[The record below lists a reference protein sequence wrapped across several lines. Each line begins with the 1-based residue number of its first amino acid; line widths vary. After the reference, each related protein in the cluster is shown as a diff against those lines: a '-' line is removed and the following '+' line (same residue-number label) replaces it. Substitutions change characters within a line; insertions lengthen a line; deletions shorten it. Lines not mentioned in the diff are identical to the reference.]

1 LIHEQT
7 DTYCS
12 ELQRQIL
19 IATLQ
24 GERKTY
30 DQLAEE
36 CGYSAKYV
44 KQDVAPKLWQLLSQT
59 VDEKV
64 HKSNVRAVL
73 EQKLRQAS
81 AADASPAKSPAGQ
94 SSVASPTS
102 SAVPPVVSDT
112 AALPV
117 PTPIKLLS
125 SANILLV
132 DDQPKNLRLL
142 SDLLEEQGYNVQQ
155 AISGAVAL
163 QAIALDQ
170 PDLILLDITMPE
182 MDGYTVCQQ
191 LKANPASQDIPVIF
205 ISALDEAWDK
215 VRAFSVGGVDYITK
229 PFKVV
234 EVLARVENQ
243 LKIQQLQQELKAQN
257 AQLSRALQ
265 ELQRLAAIDELTQ
278 VASRRRFDSYLHE
291 TWQHLSQS
299 PAPITLMLIHVGNLS
314 NTPAG
319 AGGGAKGTAETVEA
333 GERALQQVAQT
344 IEQATAGAAN
354 LVGRYG
360 TFIFGVILP
369 RQLQGEMIA
378 EAILS
383 QIWGALKQ
391 PDVVISVGI
400 AAAQPVADMMLDGL
414 VTSCESALQE
424 ALKRDGNAVIAAPQ
438 PAQPVTT

>member
-1 LIHEQT
+1 MNDSGALLEFAETLIHEQT

-44 KQDVAPKLWQLLSQT
+44 KQDVAPKLWQLLSQA

-64 HKSNVRAVL
+64 HKSNVKAVL
-73 EQKLRQAS
+73 EQRRRQSNAAGPSAAISPAPQTATPAEPYSERFEPAPLPPTAS
-81 AADASPAKSPAGQ
+81 A
-94 SSVASPTS
+94 
-102 SAVPPVVSDT
+102 
-112 AALPV
+112 
-117 PTPIKLLS
+117 LS
-125 SANILLV
+125 TANILLV

-142 SDLLEEQGYNVQQ
+142 SDLLEEQGYDVQQ

-163 QAIALDQ
+163 QAIATD
-170 PDLILLDITMPE
+170 PPNLILLDITMPE

-191 LKANPASQDIPVIF
+191 LKADPNTQDIPVIF

-215 VRAFSVGGVDYITK
+215 VRAFSVGGGDYITK

-243 LKIQQLQQELKAQN
+243 LKIQQLQQDLKAQN
-257 AQLSRALQ
+257 AQLKRALQ

-278 VASRRRFDSYLHE
+278 VASRRRFDSYLRE
-291 TWQHLSQS
+291 CWQQAAQTQS
-299 PAPITLMLIHVGNLS
+299 PIALILVQLS
-314 NTPAG
+314 NFGDLEQDAAAG
-319 AGGGAKGTAETVEA
+319 D
-333 GERALQQVAQT
+333 RLLQQVAQT
-344 IEQATAGAAN
+344 IDQTLSEPAD

-360 TFIFGVILP
+360 TFIFGAVLP
-369 RQLQGEMIA
+369 GRPQGDMVA
-378 EAILS
+378 ETVLS
-383 QIWGALKQ
+383 RITSALKLKC
-391 PDVVISVGI
+391 PDAIIGVGA
-400 AAAQPVADMMLDGL
+400 AAAQPTSGMPLDHL
-414 VTSCESALQE
+414 LTHCEAALQT
-424 ALKRDGNAVIAAPQ
+424 ALQRGGGIINATVP
-438 PAQPVTT
+438 PLG